1 MQTYWNALNAGF
13 TADRSR
19 LEKWRVMQCV
29 LEAASALEFLVAALS
44 NPCRTTPRNRTGVS
58 PVVQAQELASN
69 QELLTLSYRGQV
81 KISVALLTCRL

>member
-44 NPCRTTPRNRTGVS
+44 NSCRTTPRNRTGVS
-58 PVVQAQELASN
+58 PAVQAQELASN
-69 QELLTLSYRGQV
+69 QELLTLSYRGQA